1 MIREWSA
8 LKLHNRTNCIQLIK
22 QRESIYTLLAQ
33 TTPNNLQSNY
43 TKYSLDPRTRY
54 THLNLMAIPD
64 TVIQVLYDNGTDT
77 TDNYSNKLS
86 KSPSQI
92 G

>member
-8 LKLHNRTNCIQLIK
+8 LKSYSQSNCLQLIR

-33 TTPNNLQSNY
+33 TTPNNLQSNF

-54 THLNLMAIPD
+54 VHLNLMAIPD
-64 TVIQVLYDNGTDT
+64 TVVRTLYDNGTDT
-77 TDNYSNKLS
+77 TDQPKKLP